1 MARVDKSARIA
12 AAIAAIKLGEII
24 DYSKVAAKFDVD
36 YTIISKRIHG
46 LTKSKKDANS
56 FWH

>member
-1 MARVDKSARIA
+1 MARVDKLACIV

-24 DYSKVAAKFDVD
+24 DYSKAAAKFDVD
-36 YTIISKRIHG
+36 YTTISKRIHG
-46 LTKSKKDANS
+46 LTKSKNDANS

>member
-1 MARVDKSARIA
+1 MARVDKSACIA
-12 AAIAAIKLGEII
+12 VAIAAIKLGEII
-24 DYSKVAAKFDVD
+24 DYSKVAAKFDID
-36 YTIISKRIHG
+36 YTIISKRIYS